1 MKNQGLRR
9 ALYILDMSQS
19 DLAKAL
25 GIYPASVSRWLSGAV
40 KVPIHHALTIEA
52 MTKEKGE
59 KVSRRELIPSFP
71 WGSDDED

>member
-25 GIYPASVSRWLSGAV
+25 GIYPAGVSRWLSGAV
-40 KVPIHHALTIEA
+40 KVPIHHALTIER
-52 MTKEKGE
+52 MTKQAGE
-59 KVSRRELIPSFP
+59 KVSRCELAPYLP
-71 WGSDDED
+71 WGDDVED